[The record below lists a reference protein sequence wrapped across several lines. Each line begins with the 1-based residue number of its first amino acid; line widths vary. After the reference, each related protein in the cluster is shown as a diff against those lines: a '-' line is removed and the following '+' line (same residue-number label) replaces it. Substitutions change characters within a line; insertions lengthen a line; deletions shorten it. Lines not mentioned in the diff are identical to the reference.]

1 MSTMDAERALR
12 VQTVEVP
19 RIKAIAA
26 REGSIL
32 FAEGKGKP
40 YIVDPV
46 AVKVGHVSRPLRGVS
61 LATKM

>member
-1 MSTMDAERALR
+1 MDAERALR
-12 VQTVEVP
+12 VQKVEVP

-26 REGSIL
+26 WEGSIL

-46 AVKVGHVSRPLRGVS
+46 AIKVGHV
-61 LATKM
+61 